1 MQLAHSLIITLLLAN
16 LGATI
21 WFGINKDSTPA
32 VAQTTKNS
40 THELPSSVGPDVRQS
55 LYEGFS
61 EAFNSSDFDALYN
74 MLGPVAQAEV
84 SRETVDKEF
93 KKLIKFFHSVKGGAY
108 SHSEL
113 VGSKGNTNIYVLNYS
128 VKLPESSE
136 FGTQG
141 TLTITLAVQND
152 GYQVYGIRLDAG

>member
-1 MQLAHSLIITLLLAN
+1 MQLTQPLIIALLLAN

-21 WFGINKDSTPA
+21 WFGTKDDFTPA
-32 VAQTTKNS
+32 VARTTES
-40 THELPSSVGPDVRQS
+40 SAHELPSSVGPDVRQA
-55 LYEGFS
+55 LYEDFS
-61 EAFNSSDFDALYN
+61 KAFNSSDFDALYN

-93 KKLIKFFHSVKGGAY
+93 NKLIKFFHSVKGGAY

-152 GYQVYGIRLDAG
+152 GYQVYGIRLNAG